1 MLISNEVYCN
11 GQNDPYFYVSGPACS
26 DTVEPIAGVSKH
38 FRTGK
43 ESQNNVFKNHL
54 KCFTFT

>member
-1 MLISNEVYCN
+1 MKYVYCN

-43 ESQNNVFKNHL
+43 EGQNNVFKNHL
-54 KCFTFT
+54 KCFTFR